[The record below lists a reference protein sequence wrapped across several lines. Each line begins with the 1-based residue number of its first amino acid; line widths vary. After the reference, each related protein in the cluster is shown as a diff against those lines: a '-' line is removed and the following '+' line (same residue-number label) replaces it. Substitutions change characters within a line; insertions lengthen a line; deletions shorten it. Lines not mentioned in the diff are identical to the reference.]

1 VGGATIAHMWP
12 HLANLLKA
20 SWRIALAKG
29 SSTGISVFWLGL
41 GAIILGFA
49 VTVLIEWIRG
59 GRTMN
64 SLKAAIKS
72 WPPYV
77 GAATALILVWA
88 SLYASTIVT
97 TIYEDHNALIQQR
110 NDAARQHNEWK
121 QKFESSQTASL
132 VAPKSKAQQPEFR
145 WENAQPFMS
154 GTGPSTAALIIANT
168 TLSDLSFKLKCNITC
183 IYTQT
188 GSIEFDNYSGIIA
201 HQVPD
206 SDPTIAWVKI
216 SKPGILEK
224 GKSVLVAVMSREG
237 KQPTILSVNGIKPS
251 F

>member
-1 VGGATIAHMWP
+1 MWP
-12 HLANLLKA
+12 HLTNLLKA

-29 SSTGISVFWLGL
+29 STTDISVFWLGL

-77 GAATALILVWA
+77 GATTALILVWA
-88 SLYASTIVT
+88 SLYAWTIVT
-97 TIYEDHNALIQQR
+97 TIYEDHNTLVQQR
-110 NDAARQHNEWK
+110 DTALDERNQWKKKAEIVSAAPVISNRKELPLW
-121 QKFESSQTASL
+121 
-132 VAPKSKAQQPEFR
+132 R
-145 WENAQPFMS
+145 WEKSRPFMAGG
-154 GTGPSTAALIIANT
+154 GTDAALIIANT
-168 TLSDLSFKLKCNITC
+168 TFSDLSFKLKCDIPC
-183 IYTQT
+183 VYDAV
-188 GSIEFDNYSGIIA
+188 GSVEFDNYSGIIA
-201 HQVPD
+201 HQMPTP
-206 SDPTIAWVKI
+206 DPTIIYVKV

-224 GKSVLVAVMSREG
+224 GKSILISVGSKG
-237 KQPTILSVNGIKPS
+237 GSQPTILSVNGLNPS